1 MLASFGPIP
10 RWTACLL
17 LFVALAVPLGA
28 GQGATSL
35 PTASSA
41 ESRDRRISRSE
52 AEELFRSVDQVL
64 EFVSNDSSLPIRHAI
79 KKRLINRGQV
89 QQYVEK
95 RMAKDKDAQRLQR
108 SEVVLKKFGLLPRN
122 FDLRTFLVALLREQ
136 VAGFYDPKTK
146 TVNLLEWVEPDV
158 QRPVLAHELTHA
170 LQDQSYRLDQWIRRG
185 PNPKG
190 AGAEDDEQVAA
201 RQAVLEG
208 QAMVVLVD
216 FELAPQRQ
224 TILDA
229 PNIVEAMEVGMSM
242 GSSMFN
248 QAPIYLKQALTFPYT
263 YGLDFERDVLRKAGK
278 QAAFAGVLRDPPTST
293 RQVMQPE
300 TYLAHE
306 RIEPMLQPDYAK
318 LLGRKFARV
327 DEGQIGELDVSILL
341 KQFTQEDVAR
351 GLWTGW
357 RGGYYYAAR
366 PKNRPAAPVSLLY
379 VSRWA
384 TPEQANRFAAI
395 YASSLPRKYASVQAV
410 AARQQAAAAVLPQ
423 DSSTVKVTIAD
434 PVTHWSTNEGHVFVE
449 THGTDVLVMEGFDPL
464 VAASLRTSTLDA
476 RKLAVAAAR

>member
-1 MLASFGPIP
+1 
-10 RWTACLL
+10 
-17 LFVALAVPLGA
+17 
-28 GQGATSL
+28 
-35 PTASSA
+35 
-41 ESRDRRISRSE
+41 
-52 AEELFRSVDQVL
+52 
-64 EFVSNDSSLPIRHAI
+64 
-79 KKRLINRGQV
+79 
-89 QQYVEK
+89 
-95 RMAKDKDAQRLQR
+95 
-108 SEVVLKKFGLLPRN
+108 
-122 FDLRTFLVALLREQ
+122 
-136 VAGFYDPKTK
+136 
-146 TVNLLEWVEPDV
+146 
-158 QRPVLAHELTHA
+158 
-170 LQDQSYRLDQWIRRG
+170 
-185 PNPKG
+185 
-190 AGAEDDEQVAA
+190 
-201 RQAVLEG
+201 
-208 QAMVVLVD
+208 
-216 FELAPQRQ
+216 
-224 TILDA
+224 
-229 PNIVEAMEVGMSM
+229 
-242 GSSMFN
+242 
-248 QAPIYLKQALTFPYT
+248 
-263 YGLDFERDVLRKAGK
+263 
-278 QAAFAGVLRDPPTST
+278 
-293 RQVMQPE
+293 MQPE